1 MFLIVFGSATPFSD
15 WLPPPPSPSSRS
27 MDLLTLD
34 LPGVPRIASGKVREI
49 FDLGEHLLLVATDR
63 ISAFDCILPNPI
75 PHKGAVLTSI
85 SAFWFQ
91 RFAFVENHVVATDVR
106 DFPAALQPYEK
117 QLDQRAMIVKKARPL
132 PVECVV
138 RGYLAGSGWK
148 EYQESQTICGI
159 PLPAGL
165 RQAEK
170 LPETIFTPATKAT
183 SGHDMNIPWDEC
195 RRLVGDDV
203 AEQVR
208 TLSLRIYEEGRA
220 YAAERGIIVAD
231 TKFEFG
237 LIDDRVI
244 LIDECLTPDSSRFW
258 PADQYTLGISPPS
271 FDKQFVRDYLE
282 TLTWKKTPP
291 APALPPEVIR
301 KTSEKYLE
309 AYSRLTGQPLL
320 GS

>member
-1 MFLIVFGSATPFSD
+1 MLGIGCCVMD
-15 WLPPPPSPSSRS
+15 VMLRS
-27 MDLLTLD
+27 MELLTLD
-34 LPGVPRIASGKVREI
+34 LPGVCKIASGKVREI

-91 RFAFVENHVVATDVR
+91 RLGFVENHVVATEVHN
-106 DFPAALQPYEK
+106 FPAVLRPYVAE
-117 QLDQRAMIVKKARPL
+117 LAHRAMVVKKAKPL

-148 EYQESQTICGI
+148 EYQASQSICGI
-159 PLPAGL
+159 KLPDGL
-165 RQAEK
+165 RQAEQ
-170 LPETIFTPATKAT
+170 LPETIFTPSTKAE
-183 SGHDMNIPWDEC
+183 SGHDMNIPWEEC
-195 RRLVGDDV
+195 CRMVGEGV

-208 TLSLRIYEEGRA
+208 ALSIHIYEEGRA

-237 LIDDRVI
+237 LIDGRVI

-258 PADQYTLGISPPS
+258 PADQYALGVSPPS

-282 TLTWKKTPP
+282 TLTWDKTPP
-291 APALPPEVIR
+291 APALPPEVVR
-301 KTSEKYLE
+301 KTSEKYLD
-309 AYSRLTGQPLL
+309 AYARLTGHALPRD
-320 GS
+320 